1 MEEVTV
7 DKQCWKIG
15 CEKVCI
21 PPVCLPKCICFL
33 PLGFCRS
40 CADCRIRSVNTL
52 EKHEYECTACEC
64 KWEVRCV
71 PTCCGGAGCDGADAC
86 CVQTTPA
93 VQTLVTPI
101 AEAAK
106 PAETQPL
113 IGRMETVAGPA
124 VTQTVTFEELA
135 ATAEASAE
143 STAESAQR
151 SERSSRLWSWARGGI
166 ISGREN
172 PATDSA
178 E

>member
-1 MEEVTV
+1 
-7 DKQCWKIG
+7 
-15 CEKVCI
+15 
-21 PPVCLPKCICFL
+21 
-33 PLGFCRS
+33 
-40 CADCRIRSVNTL
+40 VNTL

-71 PTCCGGAGCDGADAC
+71 PTCCGGAGCDGACDGGCGCGAGCDGADAC
-86 CVQTTPA
+86 CVQTTLA